1 MSIQYIIINHL
12 MESKPQEEEAKKLT
26 KEEELA
32 TKEKDQDSEEDE
44 HPTTATDAVLFFDL
58 PGSL

>member
-1 MSIQYIIINHL
+1 

-26 KEEELA
+26 KEDELA
-32 TKEKDQDSEEDE
+32 TKEKDQDSEDDED
-44 HPTTATDAVLFFDL
+44 PTTATDAVLFFDL